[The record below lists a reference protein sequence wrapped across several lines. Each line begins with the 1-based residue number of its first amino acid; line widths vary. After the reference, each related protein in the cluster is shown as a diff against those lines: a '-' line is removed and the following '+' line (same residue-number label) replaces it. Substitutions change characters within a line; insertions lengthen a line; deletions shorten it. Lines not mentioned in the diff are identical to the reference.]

1 MSILHGVTFG
11 GGINLSIVSTVI
23 CTEFAMRQSV
33 NSFSIALCLFAG
45 CSSSV
50 FAAPDGASDNWRAR
64 VNDGDHMV
72 QEHRLHDAEECFK
85 ETLKEVK
92 KEKHSHDDLALVESR
107 LADVLQMQDITEDS
121 VPLYKKAVHQ
131 LAKAHGK
138 DSELLIL
145 DLLKIGQVFEAER
158 EPKHAAKIYRRT
170 LKISEKSEGANSV
183 AYADSLYR
191 IGRTDTTLGRTVKAQ
206 LLFRQAIGIVM
217 AQTDLS
223 SGFPLLSFLNDYVD
237 LLKKNEH
244 PEKILTSEFQT
255 QLLKDPLGGT
265 TPTTA
270 VVPSEWQKEVAAR
283 LAKSSPAAQT
293 ELGAIGTTQPIP
305 STSNPASSLP
315 PVPEGQSQDFFERMI
330 AVDIKSLGPDN
341 PVVANDLIALS
352 SLFIAQ
358 ERYSEAKPLLER
370 ALTIYRSVYD
380 DDNILVKRTQQSIGE
395 VSKPV
400 EIVQHG
406 NIALAE
412 MPPQP
417 QIPLEAKNIE
427 IARRLNELA
436 FRTYAQGQVD
446 EATTF
451 YGWAL
456 ASTVASTGAR
466 SELVAGCCSDYGR
479 VLRSAGRV
487 ETAVQ
492 LEKVAR
498 SIFADA
504 KFAINM
510 PVK

>member
-1 MSILHGVTFG
+1 MRLP
-11 GGINLSIVSTVI
+11 INSL
-23 CTEFAMRQSV
+23 
-33 NSFSIALCLFAG
+33 SIALFLLAG
-45 CSSSV
+45 TTSSA
-50 FAAPDGASDNWRAR
+50 FAATDDWVDNWR
-64 VNDGDHMV
+64 VGIKDGDHMIE
-72 QEHRLHDAEECFK
+72 EHRLHDAEECFK

-92 KEKHSHDDLALVESR
+92 KRKHSRDDLALVEGR
-107 LADVLQMQDITEDS
+107 LADTLQMQDITEDS
-121 VPLYKKAVHQ
+121 LPLYRKAVHQ
-131 LAKAHGK
+131 LEKAHGK
-138 DSELLIL
+138 DSELLMP
-145 DLLKIGQVFEAER
+145 DLMKIGQIFEAER

-170 LKISEKSEGANSV
+170 LNISEKSEGSNSV
-183 AYADSLYR
+183 SYADSLYR
-191 IGRTDTTLGRTVKAQ
+191 LGRTETMLGRTLKAQ
-206 LLFRQAIGIVM
+206 ALFSQALGIVM
-217 AQTDLS
+217 AQSEIS
-223 SGFPLLSFLNDYVD
+223 SRFALLSFLNDYVD

-244 PEKILTSEFQT
+244 PEKVLTSEFQT

-265 TPTTA
+265 TPATA
-270 VVPSEWQKEVAAR
+270 VAPSEWQKEVAAR
-283 LAKSSPAAQT
+283 LARSSPPAQT
-293 ELGAIGTTQPIP
+293 ELGAIGTMPVSP
-305 STSNPASSLP
+305 SPSNFGSSLP
-315 PVPEGQSQDFFERMI
+315 PVPEGQSQDFFKRMI

-370 ALTIYRSVYD
+370 ALKIYRSVYD

-395 VSKPV
+395 VSKQV
-400 EIVQHG
+400 ENNQHG
-406 NIALAE
+406 DILQAELPAL
-412 MPPQP
+412 PP
-417 QIPLEAKNIE
+417 IPLAAKNIE

-479 VLRSAGRV
+479 VLRSAGRIEAAV
-487 ETAVQ
+487 E

-504 KFAINM
+504 KFAISM